1 MNRFHILSVLLHAAI
16 LSAVFISGRAQL
28 RAIPA
33 VEIYKVSLAPLPQ
46 PRVISPEEPAEET
59 REIVPEEK
67 PEEKAPPKK
76 EEKKPEAVKKPAEKK
91 AEEVVKT
98 GLPDIKPKVYTG
110 SGRGFTYSYYLNI
123 LLNRISKN
131 WHNPFRD
138 QDVILKSVVYFEV
151 DKDGTIYGVR
161 LEETSGND
169 IYNETAM
176 RAVIVTKSLPPLPD
190 EFVDDYLKIH
200 LEFLTAR

>member
-1 MNRFHILSVLLHAAI
+1 MNRFHVMSVALHAVV
-16 LSAVFISGRAQL
+16 LSAIFISGRAHL
-28 RAIPA
+28 KPVPDLEVYR
-33 VEIYKVSLAPLPQ
+33 VSLAPLPQ
-46 PRVISPEEPAEET
+46 PRVISPEPVTEEIAET
-59 REIVPEEK
+59 VPEVK
-67 PEEKAPPKK
+67 PEEKAPPEPEVKK
-76 EEKKPEAVKKPAEKK
+76 AEPVKKPVEKK
-91 AEEVVKT
+91 AAEVVKT

-138 QDVILKSVVYFEV
+138 QDVILKSVIYFEV

-161 LEETSGND
+161 LEETSGNQ

-190 EFVDDYLKIH
+190 EFVDDYLKVH